1 MKNLSIVTLIL
12 SLMSAD
18 MVSAEVI
25 TYECSFPRYEGP
37 NGGGTE
43 DFGFTIQLDTVT
55 EDAYIVGSQGLAK
68 LAHIPAAFGRS
79 FIEFS
84 DTGNVMVTTI
94 AEDGKAVHSRNTM
107 MFGDLIPSQ
116 YYGECK
122 K

>member
-55 EDAYIVGSQGLAK
+55 EDAYIVGSEGLAR
-68 LAHIPAAFGRS
+68 LAHIQGVFGRS

-84 DTGNVMVTTI
+84 ETGNVMVTTLTNSG
-94 AEDGKAVHSRNTM
+94 EAVHSRNSILL
-107 MFGDLIPSQ
+107 GDLIPSQ
-116 YYGECK
+116 YYGKCEK
-122 K
+122 

>member
-1 MKNLSIVTLIL
+1 MKNLSIGALIV

-25 TYECSFPRYEGP
+25 TYECKFPRYEGP

-43 DFGFTIQLDTVT
+43 DFRFTVQLDSVT

-68 LAHIPAAFGRS
+68 LAHIPGAFGRS

-94 AEDGKAVHSRNTM
+94 AEDGKAVHSRNTILL
-107 MFGDLIPSQ
+107 GDLIPSQ
-116 YYGECK
+116 YYGDCN
-122 K
+122 